1 MCMICIDI
9 AKNKLMPFEAIRNLS
24 EISDNLDDDH
34 LEDVLRL
41 IDETIRKQRDEFD
54 IGDLS

>member
-24 EISDNLDDDH
+24 EIADNLDDDH
-34 LEDVLRL
+34 FDDVLRL
-41 IDETIRKQRDEFD
+41 IDEVIRKQRDEFD